1 MKKHCRTSFK
11 IMVLILGLMGLMT
24 LVLPRNVKAEESE
37 EPFTWNSSVYHVSDG
52 YGVLD
57 DEDKKAENAE
67 NDLRIQEAQC
77 DFSVLI
83 SGTEKRHDASY
94 EEYLETLFTQNN
106 MGYGANRDGIF
117 MGMDPDA
124 EEFCL
129 YLNGRTKSIFT
140 REKIDELVDLVQRTY
155 QEEGYLGAIHAYTVR
170 AYEIVMESEISC
182 EELKDYGELPYGILP
197 VSMNTSDRATYITID
212 GQPMPTWFEVDETF
226 VSYHNKG
233 TEPRVIDNADLL
245 TDDQERILE
254 EKLTAIRET
263 TNQDIVLMTDNT
275 SYGLDNE
282 LYEMSFYVY
291 QGYGIGEEYDGLMC
305 FINMDPDNREMC
317 STAFG
322 TMQEYFTQKASN
334 ALDDILYD
342 HLVEKDYFDGFMSWA
357 EAVETLLIYGD
368 LNVPVWYRNYKAGTP
383 SVTAEDKLVTEV
395 GGISAEDKAK
405 LNARI
410 ADIAEEFGCDI
421 VVYIGSTANIMAQQG
436 LSSQQA
442 IDQYLDLYYEAGG
455 FGFGQDHSGILL
467 GIFNAETSGEMCTV
481 RTYGAIG
488 SRFDQQTWKKLADKA
503 LLNLS
508 EGDYEYNVNRYLSN
522 LEKLLKNGKLPKSF
536 FWKVLGVIVSLI
548 SGVYTAYYRTE
559 RQKARHVTVKEETNA
574 DAYLVRG
581 SFKVLYSQD
590 IYEYSTT
597 ERFYSPVKTSSG
609 GSSSSSSSSH
619 HTSSYGHSSHS
630 VGGRSG
636 TTSRRKF

>member
-1 MKKHCRTSFK
+1 MRKYGRSSF
-11 IMVLILGLMGLMT
+11 MTALALGLICLMVW
-24 LVLPRNVKAEESE
+24 VLPKNVKAEETE
-37 EPFTWNSSVYHVSDG
+37 ETFTWNSSVYHITDA

-57 DEDKKAENAE
+57 EEERKAENTE
-67 NDLRIQEAQC
+67 NNQRITEAQF

-83 SGTEKRHDASY
+83 SGTEKRHGASY
-94 EEYLETLFTQNN
+94 EEYLEVLFVQND
-106 MGYGANRDGIF
+106 MGYGINRDGIF
-117 MGMDPDA
+117 LGIDPDS
-124 EEFCL
+124 EEMCL
-129 YLNGRTKSIFT
+129 YLNGRAKTIFT
-140 REKIDELVDLVQRTY
+140 REKTDELVRLIQKTY
-155 QEEGYLGAIHAYTVR
+155 QEEGYLSAIHAYTQR
-170 AYEIVMESEISC
+170 AYEIVMESGSLPED
-182 EELKDYGELPYGILP
+182 LKDYDEIPYAIQP
-197 VSMNTSDRATYITID
+197 VSLSGKDRATYIFVD
-212 GQPMPTWFEVDETF
+212 GEPMPTWFEVDETF
-226 VSYHNKG
+226 VSYHNEG
-233 TEPRVIDNADLL
+233 TEPRVVDTADLL
-245 TDDQERILE
+245 SDEQEAVLE
-254 EKLTAIRET
+254 EKLSMIREK

-357 EAVETLLIYGD
+357 EAVETLLVYGD
-368 LNVPVWYRNYKAGTP
+368 LNVPVWYRNYMAGTP

-488 SRFDQQTWKKLADKA
+488 NRFDQQTWKKLADKA

-536 FWKVLGVIVSLI
+536 FWTILGVIVSLI

-590 IYEYSTT
+590 ILEYSTT